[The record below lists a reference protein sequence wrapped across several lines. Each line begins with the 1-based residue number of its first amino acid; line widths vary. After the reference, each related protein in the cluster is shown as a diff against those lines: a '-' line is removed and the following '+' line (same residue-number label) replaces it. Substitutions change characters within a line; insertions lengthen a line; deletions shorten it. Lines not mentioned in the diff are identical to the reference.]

1 MAYTSAWLLK
11 RASNAKSML
20 DNAIV
25 FYVLVMMASMLASA
39 VWYFLEP
46 TTIGIIE
53 ALGLNMFVMSAG
65 VIAVLRYWAGES
77 DEAEESEVGMDPNEL
92 ELERSVKISSGYV
105 VYILVMM
112 ASMTVTE
119 IFYTINT
126 ALTGLEEGL
135 IAGTVIMTAGVIFI
149 LWYSSRHSTKIKSSV
164 VENSQ
169 STRSKFVRSTLI
181 SLIMVNEFMM
191 GWLFTLVSGT
201 PKIYGATLPQITES
215 TFTSVAGSDWFLFTM
230 ALEIILSI
238 YMLRNAF
245 SRNFVRIVCLQSL
258 AILFVPT
265 AINAPLWVELSTCPD
280 SVILVGLV
288 LAYKNSLN
296 DQPVR
301 KYSLVLLVLY
311 SLMLVGFLL
320 WAVQG
325 NALLLLLS
333 IIGEMVLYF
342 NTIIERISVGLDRS
356 DSQKLTE
363 SPGAEDQ
370 STLPLI

>member
-11 RASNAKSML
+11 RASNAKSSL

-39 VWYFLEP
+39 VLYFLEP
-46 TTIGIIE
+46 TITGILE

-65 VIAVLRYWAGES
+65 VIAVLRHWAGES
-77 DEAEESEVGMDPNEL
+77 DEVEESSIGVDPNEL

-112 ASMTVTE
+112 ASMIATE

-135 IAGTVIMTAGVIFI
+135 IVGTIIMTAGVIFI
-149 LWYSSRHSTKIKSSV
+149 LWYSSRHSTKIKIPT

-169 STRSKFVRSTLI
+169 STRSRFVRSILI
-181 SLIMVNEFMM
+181 SLVLLNEFLM

-201 PKIYGATLPQITES
+201 PKISGATLPQIAES
-215 TFTSVAGSDWFLFTM
+215 TLTSVAGSDWFLFTM
-230 ALEIILSI
+230 VLEIILSI

-245 SRNFVRIVCLQSL
+245 SKNFVRIVCLQSL
-258 AILFVPT
+258 AMLFVPT
-265 AINAPLWVELSTCPD
+265 AINAPFWVNLSAFLD
-280 SVILVGLV
+280 SVILIGLI
-288 LAYKNSLN
+288 LAYKNRLN

-311 SLMLVGFLL
+311 SLAMVGFFI
-320 WAVQG
+320 WVVQG
-325 NALLLLLS
+325 SALLLLIS
-333 IIGEMVLYF
+333 IIGEMILYF
-342 NTIIERISVGLDRS
+342 NTIIERISMGLDRS
-356 DSQKLTE
+356 ERTNLE
-363 SPGAEDQ
+363 Q
-370 STLPLI
+370 SKKIAMT